1 MEIGK
6 PQRKYT
12 IEPIRDPV
20 PRKPETEE
28 PTTPKPPAPG
38 RPDRQRRGSPA

>member
-20 PRKPETEE
+20 PRRTREE
-28 PTTPKPPAPG
+28 PPPGKRPATAPPG
-38 RPDRQRRGSPA
+38 APSRRGR

>member
-20 PRKPETEE
+20 PRRRKTREE
-28 PTTPKPPAPG
+28 PVKTPVPT
-38 RPDRQRRGSPA
+38 PDRRRDTRT

>member
-20 PRKPETEE
+20 PRRRKTREE
-28 PTTPKPPAPG
+28 PARPPAPTPG
-38 RPDRQRRGSPA
+38 RRRSSRA

>member
-20 PRKPETEE
+20 PRRTREE
-28 PTTPKPPAPG
+28 PQRRRPTVPAPSE
-38 RPDRQRRGSPA
+38 PARRK